1 MLLRQTLSSKT
12 SLAFRKA
19 IEHQTS
25 IMAAEHQSRRQNIKH
40 QSRRQNINQELW
52 TKAINS
58 ESAKFSFTNWA
69 SP

>member
-25 IMAAEHQSRRQNIKH
+25 ITAAEH

>member
-40 QSRRQNINQELW
+40 QSRRQNINQSYGPKL
-52 TKAINS
+52 
-58 ESAKFSFTNWA
+58 
-69 SP
+69 